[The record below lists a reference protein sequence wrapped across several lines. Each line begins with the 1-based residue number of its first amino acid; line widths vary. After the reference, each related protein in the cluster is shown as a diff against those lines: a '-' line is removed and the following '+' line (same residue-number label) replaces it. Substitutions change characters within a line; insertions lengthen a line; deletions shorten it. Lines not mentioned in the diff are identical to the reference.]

1 MGLKSPAGRFPN
13 PTQALKG
20 LSGTIDMEGSEDVQA
35 GVSLIAW

>member
-20 LSGTIDMEGSEDVQA
+20 LSGTIDMDLDSDE
-35 GVSLIAW
+35 